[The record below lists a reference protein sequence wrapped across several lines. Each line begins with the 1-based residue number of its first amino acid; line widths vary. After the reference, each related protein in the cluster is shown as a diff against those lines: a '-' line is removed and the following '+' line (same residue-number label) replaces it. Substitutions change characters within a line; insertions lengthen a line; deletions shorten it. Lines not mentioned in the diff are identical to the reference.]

1 MPDGSIE
8 HATGPKASLR
18 QLAEQTLCRVA
29 GASLTLGNTVEPLI
43 DARANFDAWLSAISA
58 AKSSILFANYIF
70 TDDDIGRRFRDT
82 LTERARA
89 GVQVKVIRDWLGC
102 IGESRDRF
110 WAPLR
115 AAGGEVRT
123 YNPFHFARPI
133 GWISRDHRKLLVVD
147 DNVAFVSG
155 VCVSAK
161 WLGDPAKGIPP
172 WRDTGVS
179 VRGPAVRDVAV
190 AFAESWAELGPPLPP
205 SLPVLLAASPA
216 TGDVA
221 LRVVAT
227 VPRSTGNFRLDLMIA
242 ALARKSLW
250 ITDAYFMATAPYV
263 QALSAAARDG
273 VDVRLLVPGTSDVP
287 FVGALSRTGYR
298 PLLEAGVR
306 VFEWNGSMMHAKSA
320 VADGHWARVGSTNL
334 NIASWDGNL
343 EMDVAVEDDT
353 FAGRMA
359 AQYERDLRGA
369 TEIVLGGRRDRHAHG
384 AQEGSAGRR
393 VASTMRL
400 AHTVGAVLSD
410 RCVPTSAERGIVLGS
425 VAALSA
431 LAALAF
437 YWPRALA
444 WPVAVVAAWFAITL
458 FGRYLA
464 IHSSAARPSQR

>member
-1 MPDGSIE
+1 
-8 HATGPKASLR
+8 
-18 QLAEQTLCRVA
+18 
-29 GASLTLGNTVEPLI
+29 
-43 DARANFDAWLSAISA
+43 
-58 AKSSILFANYIF
+58 
-70 TDDDIGRRFRDT
+70 
-82 LTERARA
+82 
-89 GVQVKVIRDWLGC
+89 
-102 IGESRDRF
+102 

-123 YNPFHFARPI
+123 YNPFHFARPL

-147 DNVAFVSG
+147 DAVAFVSG

-172 WRDTGVS
+172 WRDTGVGG
-179 VRGPAVRDVAV
+179 RGPAGRDVAV
-190 AFAESWAELGPPLPP
+190 AFAESWAELGPSLPP
-205 SLPVLLAASPA
+205 SLPVLIAAPPTA
-216 TGDVA
+216 GDVA

-306 VFEWNGSMMHAKSA
+306 VFEWNGSMMHAKCA

-343 EMDVAVEDDT
+343 EIDVAVEEDT
-353 FAGRMA
+353 FA
-359 AQYERDLRGA
+359 
-369 TEIVLGGRRDRHAHG
+369 
-384 AQEGSAGRR
+384 
-393 VASTMRL
+393 
-400 AHTVGAVLSD
+400 
-410 RCVPTSAERGIVLGS
+410 
-425 VAALSA
+425 
-431 LAALAF
+431 
-437 YWPRALA
+437 
-444 WPVAVVAAWFAITL
+444 
-458 FGRYLA
+458 
-464 IHSSAARPSQR
+464 